1 MAQPRDCHSS
11 QHTPAFAGLRGKAS
25 TVQIVLSAL
34 RHELGRSNRRAFSS
48 PACPAP
54 DFNPPLPGW
63 ALSYEQSRGR
73 SYPKSWT
80 NEPANTGR
88 PSACLT

>member
-63 ALSYEQSRGR
+63 ARR
-73 SYPKSWT
+73 
-80 NEPANTGR
+80 PAWK
-88 PSACLT
+88 PSAGEVVNVREVVGEFRNVSG